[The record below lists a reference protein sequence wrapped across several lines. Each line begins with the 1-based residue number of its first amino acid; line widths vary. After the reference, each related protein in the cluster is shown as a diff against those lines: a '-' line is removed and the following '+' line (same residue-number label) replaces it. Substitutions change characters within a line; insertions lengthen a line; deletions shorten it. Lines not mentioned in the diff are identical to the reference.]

1 VRDAP
6 LTLGRTKWGVGASL
20 RSAGQKRGC
29 SAGQMEW
36 EGIAEGRSLLDHP
49 GGEKRPKDL
58 IVFWEDTSLT
68 LGRTKRGRSE
78 VGGAS
83 LTLGRTKKGAR
94 QDKKR
99 RSAGQKRAL
108 GRIKKGAWQEGARD
122 FFETAFEL
130 KFGLA
135 IIFAGRIFLP
145 LIALDND
152 YSPFF
157 SLL

>member
-1 VRDAP
+1 MGLFKKCLCAYPCCHPEASAEGSPRAYFYFVPNEVRDAR
-6 LTLGRTKWGVGASL
+6 LTLGRTK
-20 RSAGQKRGC
+20 
-29 SAGQMEW
+29 
-36 EGIAEGRSLLDHP
+36 EGL
-49 GGEKRPKDL
+49 
-58 IVFWEDTSLT
+58 
-68 LGRTKRGRSE
+68 
-78 VGGAS
+78 
-83 LTLGRTKKGAR
+83 
-94 QDKKR
+94 
-99 RSAGQKRAL
+99 L
-108 GRIKKGAWQEGARD
+108 GRIKKVAWQEGARD